1 MSNLSKATL
10 GNGLRVVLERTPH
23 TPRTA
28 VCVHYGVGY
37 RSERP
42 GREGFAHLFEHLMFR
57 GSVSLPEGRF
67 YEHVHPLGGQA
78 NGTTHQD
85 YTDYHQVVPAAALER
100 ALFAEADRMRAPL
113 FTPETLAE
121 QLDGIATEIHE
132 AVVTPPY
139 GGFPWPL
146 LPSVVFDGFA
156 NAHDGYGALERLRT
170 ATTDECADFFGA
182 HYAPGNAVLSVVG
195 DHDPEELLALIER
208 HFGDIPAR
216 PFAEAPDVR
225 EPELA
230 VDRWAE
236 CTEPRVP
243 TAALALGYR
252 LPAPAEDLPA
262 HLAYAV
268 LAEMISGHGAEGVRG
283 ASASCG
289 VFGLLDARESDLMVV
304 TALVPDGVSARRAA
318 RSMTD
323 GWARLAEAPSL
334 DRARATAV
342 RHLVTRHW
350 REHADPYTRAR
361 ARGRLEL
368 LFGRAEL
375 LDELPGAL
383 DEIPTDAVAT
393 AAGRLSTAPK
403 GVLVLTPGN
412 SRTRPPTRWPTP
424 TAPTPTAPPSTEPPL
439 TAPRPTE
446 PPPTDTSLATT
457 PPNNKTPLPSQRTEG
472 PTPEPGS
479 VRSPRPVPPLGTAT
493 PPFHGPRVDTS
504 LPGGTRVVAVADR
517 RTPLV
522 ELRMRLPLG
531 DPGWWWPDRAE
542 ALSRFL
548 ATRSGAADRADREGE
563 AFQLTSDGQWLD
575 ITGHS
580 RPDRVGAWLESLAD
594 LAVPVAEPAPAV
606 PVRHRAPES
615 VMDTALRRAWDAHGA
630 VGAPALVPEP
640 PGPAEFH
647 RSVIV
652 RGGWLVAVGDL
663 DPEAFTS
670 AADAA
675 LSSWRTTPH
684 ARTTGTAPRAVHP
697 RTPGV
702 VTLGQRGT
710 DDDRLHLT
718 LSAPEP
724 YGDTGSAARYL
735 ATAVVGAHHASR
747 LTAHG
752 LSVPG
757 PAWQIHA
764 GRDVCRD
771 VPRAYVRAVVPER
784 EAGPAV
790 AGIHQ
795 ELAMLHLRPVTRA
808 ELAPVAAFCAAQLLG
823 VFDSP
828 AAKADMIRE
837 TLSAGRGPSW
847 LEDLPALI
855 LRTSPEDVTT
865 AATELFAPGRMTL
878 VALGAEEP
886 AAEAAASW
894 HHLTPPTTA

>member
-57 GSVSLPEGRF
+57 GSASLPEGRF
-67 YEHVHPLGGQA
+67 YDHVHPLGGQA

-113 FTPETLAE
+113 FTPEALAE

-170 ATTDECADFFGA
+170 ATTDECADFFAA

-195 DHDPEELLALIER
+195 DHDPGELLALIER

-216 PFAEAPDVR
+216 PFAAAPDVR
-225 EPELA
+225 EPEPA
-230 VDRWAE
+230 DDRWAE

-252 LPAPAEDLPA
+252 LPAPAEDLPG

-304 TALVPDGVSARRAA
+304 TALVPDGVSARRAV
-318 RSMTD
+318 RSMTG
-323 GWARLAEAPSL
+323 GWARLAEDPSL
-334 DRARATAV
+334 DRARSTAV
-342 RHLVTRHW
+342 RHMVTRHG

-383 DEIPTDAVAT
+383 DEVPTDAVAT
-393 AAGRLSTAPK
+393 AAVRLSTAPK

-412 SRTRPPTRWPTP
+412 CRTRPPARWPTP
-424 TAPTPTAPPSTEPPL
+424 AEPIPTATVPP
-439 TAPRPTE
+439 
-446 PPPTDTSLATT
+446 DKTT
-457 PPNNKTPLPSQRTEG
+457 LPAQRIKG
-472 PTPEPGS
+472 PTPEPGAG
-479 VRSPRPVPPLGTAT
+479 RSARPVPPFGKGTA
-493 PPFHGPRVDTS
+493 PFHGPRVDTS
-504 LPGGTRVVAVADR
+504 LPCGTRVVAVADR
-517 RTPLV
+517 RAPLA

-531 DPGWWWPDRAE
+531 DLGWWWPDRAE

-548 ATRSGAADRADREGE
+548 ATRCGAADRADREGE

-575 ITGHS
+575 ITGHC
-580 RPDRVGAWLESLAD
+580 RPGRVGAWLESLTG
-594 LAVPVAEPAPAV
+594 LAVPVAEPAPPA

-615 VMDTALRRAWDAHGA
+615 VMDTALRRAWGAQGA

-647 RSVIV
+647 RSVVV

-663 DPEAFTS
+663 DPEAFAS
-670 AADAA
+670 AAGAA
-675 LSSWRTTPH
+675 LSAWRTALPAAPH
-684 ARTTGTAPRAVHP
+684 AHTETGPRAVRP
-697 RTPGV
+697 SAPGV

-710 DDDRLHLT
+710 DDRLHLT

-752 LSVPG
+752 LSMPG
-757 PAWQIHA
+757 PARQIHA

-771 VPRAYVRAVVPER
+771 VPRAYVRAVVPEH

-795 ELAMLHLRPVTRA
+795 ELAMLRLRPVTRA

-828 AAKADMIRE
+828 ASKADMIRE

-847 LEDLPALI
+847 LEDLPDLI
-855 LRTSPEDVTT
+855 LRTRPEDVTT
-865 AATELFAPGRMTL
+865 AATELFAPERMTL
-878 VALGAEEP
+878 VALGGDGP
-886 AAEAAASW
+886 AAEAAESW
-894 HHLTPPTTA
+894 HRRTSPATA